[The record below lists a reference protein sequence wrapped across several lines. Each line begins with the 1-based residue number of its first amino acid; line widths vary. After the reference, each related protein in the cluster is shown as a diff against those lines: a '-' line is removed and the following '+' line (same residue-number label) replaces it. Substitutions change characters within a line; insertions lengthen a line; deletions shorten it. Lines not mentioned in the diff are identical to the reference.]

1 MNKTLAV
8 LMGASTFA
16 AGVLATP
23 PYYNPGITQRGVWRL
38 SKGSEQK

>member
-16 AGVLATP
+16 AGLLATP
-23 PYYNPGITQRGVWRL
+23 PYYNPGITQRGTWNP
-38 SKGSEQK
+38 SKGSEKK